1 MKKRRLLLAIALPS
15 VLALVGL
22 GYRLFGTYAL
32 QNYQTELR
40 AKGEKVTLS
49 ELAGSLT
56 PCLPDSSLALS
67 NVFAKLGPPPAYIT
81 NLNLMRF
88 VSLGRARVAWRQ
100 PLPPWSSTCET
111 SAASWP
117 GLSNCLGQKAGPL
130 ADLRVALKQPPPNA
144 GPRTNILF
152 QTGGLSVAIQY
163 AAGWLACAALAD
175 LHDAHSDQA
184 LANLQALASLANL
197 YREDYS
203 LYTAM
208 TRVNVAQV
216 ALDLTWEA
224 LQSTDWN
231 NDQLLALQKS
241 WQSIDLLEGLERAFE
256 GERLCGVETLKRW
269 MAENKDEPQED
280 SSLAAW
286 SAGPVSEAFVKRIWL
301 ETVAPNDLRFGIGY
315 WQGKIKLVR
324 DLRAN
329 HSLRQVLA
337 PWQKLD
343 DGLDKKSHPPFRF
356 LYPVSLVSI
365 PNPKRALLQT
375 LHVETERR
383 LALTAIALSRYQRLH
398 GRPPASLDALLP
410 DVLSSPVLDCMSGR
424 LLCYQ
429 ANGDRTFNLYSV
441 GNDGTDNGGDSSP
454 AVPGGKLGLWEGRDA
469 VWPVAVP

>member
-1 MKKRRLLLAIALPS
+1 MKKRRFLLAIA
-15 VLALVGL
+15 VLAVVALIGV

-32 QNYQTELR
+32 KTYQAELR

-49 ELAGSLT
+49 ELSASLT

-67 NVFAKLGPPPAYIT
+67 NVIAKLGPPPATIT
-81 NLNLMRF
+81 NLNLMHF

-100 PLPPWSSTCET
+100 PVPPWSSTCEP

-117 GLSNCLGQKAGPL
+117 GLSDCLGQRSGPL
-130 ADLRVALKQPPPNA
+130 ADLRLALKQPPLNA

-152 QTGGLSVAIQY
+152 ETGGLSAAIQS
-163 AAGWLACAALAD
+163 AAGWLACAALTD
-175 LHDAHSDQA
+175 LHDGRSDQA
-184 LANLQALASLANL
+184 LANLQALASLANV
-197 YREDYS
+197 YREDYT
-203 LYTAM
+203 LYSAM
-208 TRVNVAQV
+208 TRVGIAQV
-216 ALDLTWEA
+216 GLDLTWDA
-224 LQSTDWN
+224 LQSADWN

-241 WQSIDLLEGLERAFE
+241 WQSIDLLEGLERGLE
-256 GERLCGVETLKRW
+256 GERLFGFESLKRW
-269 MAENKDEPQED
+269 MTENKDESRQT
-280 SSLAAW
+280 SSFAGW
-286 SAGPVSEAFVKRIWL
+286 SVDAICGVLVKRVWL
-301 ETVAPNDLRFGIGY
+301 ETVAPSDLRFGIGY
-315 WQGKIKLVR
+315 WQGKIQLVR

-329 HSLRQVLA
+329 HSLRQVLV

-343 DGLDKKSHPPFRF
+343 DGLDKKSHPPLRF

-365 PNPKRALLQT
+365 PNPKRDLFQT

-383 LALTAIALSRYQRLH
+383 LALTAIALSRYHRLH
-398 GRPPASLDALLP
+398 RRPPVSLEALVP
-410 DVLSSPVLDCMSGR
+410 DFLSSPVLDCMSGR

-429 ANGDRTFNLYSV
+429 ASGDRTFNLYSV